1 MTRHNTGFVCW
12 FVLPSGVLQSFIPW
26 PEHLDTETNIMPVLI
41 NIYVL
46 KQIKM
51 FFGFNVKYQNQ
62 EGTWMEMW
70 NGLPEKSPSYK
81 VLKVIAQLHQ
91 YLELFLLKKKEYFL
105 DTTFV
110 GTTVGFSWLY
120 KSICC
125 QRATFILTNF
135 LITVMY
141 FLLSLTI

>member
-1 MTRHNTGFVCW
+1 
-12 FVLPSGVLQSFIPW
+12 
-26 PEHLDTETNIMPVLI
+26 MPVLI

-91 YLELFLLKKKEYFL
+91 YLELFLF
-105 DTTFV
+105 
-110 GTTVGFSWLY
+110 
-120 KSICC
+120 
-125 QRATFILTNF
+125 
-135 LITVMY
+135 
-141 FLLSLTI
+141 